1 MLLAASAA
9 VLVLAL
15 AFAVISSGHDVSNAI
30 AMPVRHRALTARTA
44 LVMAAVLNVLGVALV
59 ALLVPMQQA
68 TENLETLLPDPRT
81 GLLVVA
87 SALIVS
93 IAWAL
98 LTWQRGLPASM
109 GATLTSSLLAASL
122 TAGALGLTS
131 YPPSSAW
138 PLGLLL
144 LPVVLGPLVAFAL
157 SWVLLIPVVHL
168 ASRFEADQ
176 VTLSARV
183 VLAIGATAI
192 NLGHGVIH
200 GPRMIA
206 LVTAVAGLSGLSAL
220 EAPEA
225 AVAMAVVV
233 ALCLAGGSLL
243 GGWQIARTISSRMV
257 RPDAV
262 RGATAQAVAGALLL
276 PVALGSD
283 VQMSTSQTT
292 AAAVLGAGVNQRFRS
307 THHVVVAQVIG
318 CWIITIPACA
328 AASAVLVTAASPLLS
343 L

>member
-1 MLLAASAA
+1 MLLAGTAA

-30 AMPVRHRALTARTA
+30 AVPVRHRALTARTA
-44 LVMAAVLNVLGVALV
+44 LVVAAVLNILGVGLAV
-59 ALLVPMQQA
+59 LLVPTQQA
-68 TENLETLLPDPRT
+68 AEHLETLLPDPRT
-81 GLLVVA
+81 GLLVLA

-93 IAWAL
+93 IGWAL
-98 LTWQRGLPASM
+98 LTWRRGLPASM
-109 GATLTSSLLAASL
+109 GATLTSSLVAASL
-122 TAGALGLTS
+122 TAGALGLAT
-131 YPPSSAW
+131 YPPSADW
-138 PLGLLL
+138 PLGLML
-144 LPVVLGPLVAFAL
+144 LPVLVGPLVAFAL
-157 SWVLLIPVVHL
+157 AWVLLIPVVHL

-183 VLAIGATAI
+183 ALAIGATAV

-206 LVTAVAGLSGLSAL
+206 LLTAVVGLSGVSGL
-220 EAPEA
+220 EAPESHGAIA
-225 AVAMAVVV
+225 AVV

-283 VQMSTSQTT
+283 LQMSTSQTT
-292 AAAVLGAGVNQRFRS
+292 TAAVLGAGVNQRFRS
-307 THHVVVAQVIG
+307 THHVVVLQVLA
-318 CWIITIPACA
+318 CWVLTVPVCA